1 LSYYRGVF
9 NKKEISNMSSAL
21 SRREFLN
28 GSAVALG
35 GSLLGEVCC
44 WSRHRLLPRLRRSR
58 AGRRAPSCIVIGSG
72 LAGLAAAYK
81 LKQAGWNVTV
91 LEARDRLGGRVFSH
105 RMAQNPRLFANWAP
119 NGWASITIVC
129 ALCRSFGI
137 GLQDHRFNED
147 LLRNGRVT
155 PADDW
160 DLSPAALKAY
170 ERFEKAYSSKSPRQL
185 AHLDRYDWWTW
196 LRKQGY
202 SEDDLRLT
210 DLIDSTDFGESIR
223 HVSALVA
230 DRRVFP
236 LQRNLGVRL

>member
-1 LSYYRGVF
+1 
-9 NKKEISNMSSAL
+9 
-21 SRREFLN
+21 
-28 GSAVALG
+28 
-35 GSLLGEVCC
+35 
-44 WSRHRLLPRLRRSR
+44 
-58 AGRRAPSCIVIGSG
+58 
-72 LAGLAAAYK
+72 LAAAYK
-81 LKQAGWNVTV
+81 LRQAGWQVTV

-105 RMAQNPRLFANWAP
+105 RMAQNPSLVCELGAEWVGEHHYRLR
-119 NGWASITIVC
+119 

-160 DLSPAALKAY
+160 DLSPAGLKAY

-202 SEDDLRLT
+202 SEDDLR
-210 DLIDSTDFGESIR
+210 
-223 HVSALVA
+223 
-230 DRRVFP
+230 
-236 LQRNLGVRL
+236 